1 MEGRWSV
8 CFFVLVSNHY
18 ISIVLFLW
26 SSSTY
31 NTHINKSGQDSHTK
45 TFSEL
50 YQFRSRLEAR
60 SYQLLYKSA
69 FTNYFTICLKIFT
82 IHTTNQIF
90 LMEKK
95 KWIML
100 NCQRTFTLNS
110 PIVIVTVVVLPFV
123 NAIVIVTVSLLKIFH
138 GKSYLP
144 KTNILLCFL
153 VSFKT

>member
-1 MEGRWSV
+1 MVLTEILTNNTELWNINITGYCTCDY
-8 CFFVLVSNHY
+8 CFVNETKVKFSCHQNSPKFSWCILCTKGQFNKNVWILCPIYFV
-18 ISIVLFLW
+18 F
-26 SSSTY
+26 
-31 NTHINKSGQDSHTK
+31 
-45 TFSEL
+45 
-50 YQFRSRLEAR
+50 
-60 SYQLLYKSA
+60 
-69 FTNYFTICLKIFT
+69 
-82 IHTTNQIF
+82 QIF